1 MVHSK
6 KNLKTDIQQGTSLLE
21 IINEN
26 IDVYVEIFHGLYF
39 RNKKR
44 TRNEIIKIVIDDLND
59 ELQKI

>member
-1 MVHSK
+1 MVRLK
-6 KNLKTDIQQGTSLLE
+6 KNLRTDIQQGTSLLE

-26 IDVYVEIFHGLYF
+26 IDAHVEIFHGLYY

>member
-1 MVHSK
+1 MERSK
-6 KNLKTDIQQGTSLLE
+6 KNLKTDIKQGTSLLE

-26 IDVYVEIFHGLYF
+26 IDAHVAIFHGLYY

-44 TRNEIIKIVIDDLND
+44 TRSEIIKIVIDDLND